1 MAANGNENGQ
11 FQQGNAAAG
20 FQAYNQYYPG
30 YGAAFTNPYGQ
41 WPGYGYPYMPPQY
54 PAPPMAQFPGMAPGY
69 FTPPPPVFPDPG
81 LHGPPVQ

>member
-54 PAPPMAQFPGMAPGY
+54 TTPPMAQFPGMAPGY
-69 FTPPPPVFPDPG
+69 FTPPPPVFPDPRLQG
-81 LHGPPVQ
+81 TPVQ

>member
-1 MAANGNENGQ
+1 MAANGNDNGQ

-41 WPGYGYPYMPPQY
+41 WLGYGYPYMPPQY

-69 FTPPPPVFPDPG
+69 FTPPPPVFPDPR

>member
-54 PAPPMAQFPGMAPGY
+54 TTPMAQFPGMAPGY

>member
-54 PAPPMAQFPGMAPGY
+54 TTPPMAQFPGMAPGY